1 VNFPDFEETLW
12 KYTASEIEY
21 YRKAHALKS
30 SILGRVT
37 SDHLL
42 EQEEAIKKMSRESKK
57 FKLNFNLAQAVNL
70 DLKKKVADL
79 VDALK
84 K

>member
-12 KYTASEIEY
+12 KYTASELEY
-21 YRKAHALKS
+21 YRKAYALKS

-57 FKLNFNLAQAVNL
+57 FKRNFNLAQAPNL
-70 DLKKKVADL
+70 VLEKKVVDL
-79 VDALK
+79 ADALK